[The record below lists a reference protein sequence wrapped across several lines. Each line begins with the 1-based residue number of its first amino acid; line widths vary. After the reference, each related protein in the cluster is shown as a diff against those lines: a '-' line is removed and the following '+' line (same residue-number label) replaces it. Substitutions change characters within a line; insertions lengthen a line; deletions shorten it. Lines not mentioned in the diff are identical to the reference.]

1 MAEALDSPRTH
12 VVGRAPNEK
21 SEHAM
26 AAALALHEHSYGCK
40 SEWLTTLASASSGPL
55 FLPTAFGPR

>member
-1 MAEALDSPRTH
+1 
-12 VVGRAPNEK
+12 
-21 SEHAM
+21 M